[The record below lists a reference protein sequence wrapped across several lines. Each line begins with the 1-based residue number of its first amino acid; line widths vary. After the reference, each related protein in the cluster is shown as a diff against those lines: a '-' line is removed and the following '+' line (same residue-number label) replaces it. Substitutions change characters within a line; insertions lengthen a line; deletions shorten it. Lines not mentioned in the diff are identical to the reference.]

1 MKTPR
6 TSKEIY
12 NQADKLADELA
23 DRPYAGGGK
32 TESKSKVMRKIS
44 FEIDESQYEELE
56 DIAIKNKRAKLP
68 LKTISDLLRLAVND
82 FLMKHNKT

>member
-1 MKTPR
+1 MKTPS

-23 DRPYAGGGK
+23 DRPYAGGVK
-32 TESKSKVMRKIS
+32 KESKVMRKIS

-82 FLMKHNKT
+82 FLIKYNKN

>member
-1 MKTPR
+1 MKIPSK
-6 TSKEIY
+6 SKEIY

-23 DRPYAGGGK
+23 DRPYTSGK
-32 TESKSKVMRKIS
+32 KEFKSKVMKKIS

-82 FLMKHNKT
+82 FLKHNKT

>member
-1 MKTPR
+1 LKTPR

-23 DRPYAGGGK
+23 DRPYAGGDK
-32 TESKSKVMRKIS
+32 KESKSKVMRKIS

-82 FLMKHNKT
+82 FLTKHNKT

>member
-12 NQADKLADELA
+12 NQADKLANELA

-32 TESKSKVMRKIS
+32 KESNVMRKIS
-44 FEIDESQYEELE
+44 FEINETQYEKLE
-56 DIAIKNKRAKLP
+56 DIAIRNKRAKLP

-82 FLMKHNKT
+82 FLSKQK

>member
-23 DRPYAGGGK
+23 DRPYAGGDK
-32 TESKSKVMRKIS
+32 KESKSKVMRKI
-44 FEIDESQYEELE
+44 
-56 DIAIKNKRAKLP
+56 
-68 LKTISDLLRLAVND
+68 
-82 FLMKHNKT
+82 

>member
-1 MKTPR
+1 MKIPSK
-6 TSKEIY
+6 SKEIY

-23 DRPYAGGGK
+23 DRPYTSGK
-32 TESKSKVMRKIS
+32 KEFKSKVMRKIS

-68 LKTISDLLRLAVND
+68 LKTISDLLRLAVNV
-82 FLMKHNKT
+82 FLKHNKT

>member
-1 MKTPR
+1 MKTPLK
-6 TSKEIY
+6 SKEIY

-23 DRPYAGGGK
+23 DRPYSGGK
-32 TESKSKVMRKIS
+32 KETSKIMRKIS
-44 FEIDESQYEELE
+44 FEIDEIQYEELE

-82 FLMKHNKT
+82 FLIKHNRS